1 MKTLRQKLL
10 LPLLA
15 LGAWTGTWA
24 QDVGYVMCVTLQNG
38 SIDRYLVADHPSV
51 NFIED
56 KVQVATESVKA
67 EYAIADVKDYTFM
80 AIDATG
86 IEETMA
92 TSTDEGITFK
102 YVGGS
107 TVSIRGIGSDDP
119 VSVYALNGQK
129 MDANIVRTA
138 DGAEVSL
145 NLLLAGTY
153 IINIKNSTSIKI
165 LKR

>member
-10 LPLLA
+10 LSCLVLT
-15 LGAWTGTWA
+15 AWTGAWA
-24 QDVGYVMCVTLQNG
+24 QDVGYVMCVTLNNG
-38 SIDRYLVADHPSV
+38 TIDRYLVADHPSV

-67 EYAIADVKDYTFM
+67 EYAIADVKDYTFVEM
-80 AIDATG
+80 DPTG
-86 IEETMA
+86 IEDAVANTPE
-92 TSTDEGITFK
+92 EGITFK

-107 TVSIRGIGSDDP
+107 TVSIRGIDSNAP

-138 DGAEVSL
+138 DGAEVSVSAL
-145 NLLLAGTY
+145 PAGTY
-153 IINIKNSTSIKI
+153 IINIKNNKSIKI

>member
-10 LPLLA
+10 LSCLVLT
-15 LGAWTGTWA
+15 AWTGAWA
-24 QDVGYVMCVTLQNG
+24 QDVGYVMCVTLNNG
-38 SIDRYLVADHPSV
+38 TIDRYLVADHPSV
-51 NFIED
+51 DFIED
-56 KVQVATESVKA
+56 KVKVTTETVST

-80 AIDATG
+80 AIDATD
-86 IEETMA
+86 IEEAVA
-92 TSTDEGITFK
+92 TRPEEGITFK

-107 TVSIRGIGSDDP
+107 TVCIRGIGCDTP

-129 MDANIVRTA
+129 QSVPVTRTA

-153 IINIKNSTSIKI
+153 IINIKNSKSIKI